1 MQIRRHIQDIWLQ
14 VFPPPPFDMRDD
26 LPVLPLPR
34 GGPAQTRAALDAYVQ
49 VLLADI
55 AAYAPAPVPSLI
67 VTGAMRCGKTLVAR
81 RVARRNGLYHVP
93 GDRLRKA
100 TFRNCDQATK
110 LRILKYIC
118 KRLLLAHPT
127 GLVLDSTIFLDRGVT
142 LPHWASKRGMHC
154 VAIGYSQDD
163 PARKAQ
169 SMIAFRKTAKCWTS
183 RSKSDA
189 DMHKLARQIIFR
201 SKEIK
206 ALCATQGW
214 PYFDLEADA
223 FSREKRRVV
232 YAIETLLHREQTA
245 PQGRGAARDKPAL

>member
-26 LPVLPLPR
+26 LPVPPLPR
-34 GGPAQTRAALDAYVQ
+34 GGPAQTKAALDAYLD

-55 AAYAPAPVPSLI
+55 ANYAPAAVPSLI

-81 RVARRNGLYHVP
+81 RVARRNGMYHVP

-100 TFRNCDQATK
+100 TFRNSDEATK
-110 LRILKYIC
+110 QRVIKYIS

-142 LPHWASKRGMHC
+142 VPHWASTRGIPC
-154 VAIGYSQDD
+154 VAIGYAQDN

-189 DMHKLARQIIFR
+189 DMHKLARQIIWR

-206 ALCATQGW
+206 AVCATQGW
-214 PYFDLEADA
+214 PYFDLEAAA

-232 YAIETLLHREQTA
+232 YAIETLLHHGRTA
-245 PQGRGAARDKPAL
+245 P